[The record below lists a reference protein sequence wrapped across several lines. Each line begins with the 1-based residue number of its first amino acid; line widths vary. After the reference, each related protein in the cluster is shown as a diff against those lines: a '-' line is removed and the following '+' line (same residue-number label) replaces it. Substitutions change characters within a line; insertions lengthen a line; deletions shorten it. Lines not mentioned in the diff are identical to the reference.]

1 MISTADNVILIGGSA
16 GSYDLI
22 IQILKSLPA
31 YFTCAIIVVIHRNSK
46 YETQIESSLSNQL
59 EKNIESAPD
68 KGQIKQNWIYF
79 APPGYHLLI
88 EPNKTF
94 SLDVSDP
101 IQFSRPSID
110 VTFESV
116 AEVYGNKATAFL
128 LSGANQDGSNG
139 IAHLLRNGAHAY
151 IQNPADSKID
161 VMTKYAISQNENA
174 LICDNKKIIQYFST
188 IN

>member
-1 MISTADNVILIGGSA
+1 MLGAAENVILIGGSA

-22 IQILKSLPA
+22 IQILKALPA

-46 YETQIESSLSNQL
+46 YETQIESSLSSQL
-59 EKNIESAPD
+59 EKNIESAQD
-68 KGQIKQNWIYF
+68 KGRIKQNWIYF

-94 SLDVSDP
+94 SLDQSEP

-116 AEVYGNKATAFL
+116 ADVYGDKASAFL

-139 IAHLLRNGAHAY
+139 IAHVLRNGGQAFV
-151 IQNPADSKID
+151 QNPAESKMD